1 MIDIRLLRDDLA
13 GVTAA
18 LARRGVDPA
27 EPERAAELDTVARA
41 LLSTQE
47 DLRARVKA
55 LSREV
60 GDAKRAGDATKA
72 DALAAESRGLGDE
85 ERRAAHESDEVHEV
99 LRELLL
105 GLPNLPSD
113 DAPDGASE
121 DDNVELRRWWPGMDA
136 GSPPPVPAE
145 HQRVPHWEIGE
156 SLGILDMERG
166 ARLSGSMFP
175 LFAGAG
181 SRLLRALTS
190 FALDAHADSYVE
202 IRPPTLVLSEAMTG
216 SGYASFGDEAYHVE
230 RDDLWAIPTA
240 EIPLTSIR
248 RGEILDET
256 ELPLRFTAA
265 TPCFRREAGAAG
277 RDTRGM
283 LRVHE
288 FDKVEL
294 FAYSTPEQ
302 APGVHADIAGRAEGL
317 LQALGFHYRV
327 LDLCAGDL
335 GKASARTFDFEVY
348 APGCDRWLEVS
359 SVSWYRD
366 YQARRANVRF
376 RPAGGGAPALVHTC
390 NGSALAWSRVWAA
403 LIEVG
408 RQPDGSVRLPDCL
421 GPYLGGELTIEAR

>member
-1 MIDIRLLRDDLA
+1 MIDVRLLREDL
-13 GVTAA
+13 GGITAA

-27 EPERAAELDTVARA
+27 EVARAAELDVAARTLISA
-41 LLSTQE
+41 QE

-60 GDAKRAGDATKA
+60 GDAKRAGDTRRA
-72 DALAAESRGLGDE
+72 DALAAESRRLGDE
-85 ERRAAHESDEVHEV
+85 ERRAAHESDQAHEA
-99 LRELLL
+99 LRQALLSI
-105 GLPNLPSD
+105 PNLPAD
-113 DAPDGASE
+113 EAPDGSGE
-121 DDNVELRRWWPGMDA
+121 DDNVELRRWWPGMEA
-136 GSPPPVPAE
+136 GQPAPVPAE
-145 HQRVPHWEIGE
+145 HQRVPHWDVGE

-166 ARLSGSMFP
+166 ARLAGSMFP

-181 SRLLRALTS
+181 SRLLRALS
-190 FALDAHADSYVE
+190 AFALDAHADAYVE
-202 IRPPTLVLSEAMTG
+202 IRPPTLVLTEAMTG
-216 SGYASFGDEAYHVE
+216 SGYGSFGDEAYHIE

-240 EIPLTSIR
+240 EIPLTSLR
-248 RGEILDET
+248 RGEIVDEGD
-256 ELPLRFTAA
+256 LPLRFTAA

-294 FAYSTPEQ
+294 FAYATPEQ
-302 APGVHADIAGRAEGL
+302 APAVHADVVGRAEGL
-317 LQALGFHYRV
+317 LQQLGFHYRV

-335 GKASARTFDFEVY
+335 GKASARTFDLEVY

-366 YQARRANVRF
+366 YQARRANVRY
-376 RPAGGGAPALVHTC
+376 RPRGGGSPALVHTV
-390 NGSALAWSRVWAA
+390 NGSALAWSRIWAA
-403 LIEVG
+403 LIETG

-421 GPYLGGELTIEAR
+421 GPYLGGRLTIEAP